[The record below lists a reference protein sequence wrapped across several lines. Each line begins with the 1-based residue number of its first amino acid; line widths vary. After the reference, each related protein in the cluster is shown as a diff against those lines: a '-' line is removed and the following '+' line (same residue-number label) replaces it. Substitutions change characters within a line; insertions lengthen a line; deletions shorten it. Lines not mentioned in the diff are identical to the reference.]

1 MQHNSARFSYFL
13 LPGCPNGC
21 SCGVWPP
28 VQASQE
34 QVDAVHKRFYD
45 ALEAMWHKHQPSF
58 PEYKDVKLVM
68 AYR

>member
-1 MQHNSARFSYFL
+1 MRAFRAAVQGKAQRLH
-13 LPGCPNGC
+13 
-21 SCGVWPP
+21 VWVWLH

>member
-1 MQHNSARFSYFL
+1 MGLCACCMQPSDCIRVVW
-13 LPGCPNGC
+13 LPP
-21 SCGVWPP
+21 
-28 VQASQE
+28 QASQE

-45 ALEAMWHKHQPSF
+45 AMEAMWHKHQPSF